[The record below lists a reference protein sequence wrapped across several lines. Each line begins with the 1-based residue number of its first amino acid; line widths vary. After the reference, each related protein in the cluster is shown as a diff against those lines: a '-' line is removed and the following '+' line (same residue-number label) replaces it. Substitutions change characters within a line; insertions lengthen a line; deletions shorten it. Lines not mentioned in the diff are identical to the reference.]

1 MAVQDSKTSVNKEIE
16 SLLTK
21 EERKGEMFYTVNEE
35 ACKEKAKE
43 FVVKLSKEGKVPN
56 DPKNLGEVDEFKK
69 DMEAFKTSEYY
80 CKADKLVAEKII
92 EKKKVDESKNDVEP
106 PKNPWFDFKIGLD
119 MIAGGGLIGILVLIV
134 VSVGCVVECQDASYA
149 ATSIVNSNFMVV
161 LTSTVVAPMV
171 TRVMK
176 EKFDIDIDTSQ
187 VSMILKDGVA
197 TATKYQKLA
206 DQLRDDDGKI
216 PPEHISKLKGLAM
229 VSMKETF
236 EIKKYK
242 GLIASTGGQ
251 ILDKAIEKAVN
262 DNKLD
267 KKLIEKNQIEELIK
281 QGIDAHTTIVEWKN
295 LDAEV
300 KDAFVQGHIR
310 RLLKNTGIEGIGRT
324 KLENMFDAEVT
335 KRLLQAA
342 RLDIEGVTP
351 KLGENGK
358 YLKYSSTA
366 LEVLLK
372 KLN

>member
-1 MAVQDSKTSVNKEIE
+1 MSEKNTKTSPKKVNEEIE

-21 EERKGEMFYTVNEE
+21 EERDGEMFYTVNEE

-43 FVVKLSKEGKVPN
+43 FVAKLSGN
-56 DPKNLGEVDEFKK
+56 SIPKDTEEAKEFKK
-69 DMEAFKTSEYY
+69 DMVVFKTSKYY

-92 EKKKVDESKNDVEP
+92 EKKKVDESKKDVES
-106 PKNPWFDFKIGLD
+106 PKNSWFDFKIGLD
-119 MIAGGGLIGILVLIV
+119 MIAGGGLVGILALII
-134 VSVGCVVECQDASYA
+134 VSVGCVVECPDAGYA
-149 ATSIVNSNFMVV
+149 ATNILNSNFMVV
-161 LTSTVVAPMV
+161 LTSTVIAPMIM
-171 TRVMK
+171 RVMK
-176 EKFDIDIDTSQ
+176 EKFDIDIDASQ
-187 VSMILKDGVA
+187 VSMILKDGIT

-229 VSMKETF
+229 VSMRETF

-251 ILDKAIEKAVN
+251 ILDKAIEKAVHE
-262 DNKLD
+262 NKLD

-281 QGIDAHTTIVEWKN
+281 QGIDAYTPIVEWKN
-295 LDAEV
+295 LDPEV

-310 RLLKNTGIEGIGRT
+310 RLLKNTGIEGIGRI

-342 RLDIEGVTP
+342 RLDIEDVTP
-351 KLGENGK
+351 KLGEKGK
-358 YLKYSSTA
+358 YLKYSSTV
-366 LEVLLK
+366 LDVLLK
-372 KLN
+372 KPN